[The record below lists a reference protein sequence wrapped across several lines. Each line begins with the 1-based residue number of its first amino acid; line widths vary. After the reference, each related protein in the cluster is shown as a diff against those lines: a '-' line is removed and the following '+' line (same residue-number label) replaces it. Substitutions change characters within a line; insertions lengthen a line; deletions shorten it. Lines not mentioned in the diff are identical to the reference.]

1 MSSRS
6 LWGVGWMG
14 PPGSA
19 GGQSL
24 GDGSWQWTLGQ
35 KALRRSAV
43 DADVRTTT
51 EQRGVRISRNWENED
66 SINTAGSEA
75 RSRSV
80 KPEGDPDF
88 PVHQLL
94 SRWTPEEAPGECVTH
109 LPSLSAQRWTPLR

>member
-43 DADVRTTT
+43 DANVRTTT
-51 EQRGVRISRNWENED
+51 EQRGGFGFPGIGKMRTRQ
-66 SINTAGSEA
+66 TRQEA
-75 RSRSV
+75 RR
-80 KPEGDPDF
+80 GAG
-88 PVHQLL
+88 L
-94 SRWTPEEAPGECVTH
+94 
-109 LPSLSAQRWTPLR
+109 